1 MFHYV
6 KERQT
11 EFSKIETS
19 ASIQFSEIQTLNYMT
34 AKNKYSN
41 TRSQL
46 TLKISN
52 RKLSNK

>member
-19 ASIQFSEIQTLNYMT
+19 ASIQFSEMQTLNYMT

-41 TRSQL
+41 TRSQFS
-46 TLKISN
+46 LKISN